1 MSDIATTINFGEEF
15 IQTSRGLKLYTCRW
29 VPADQEIKGLIFLC
43 HGYGMEC
50 SLFMKGS
57 GENLAK
63 AGYGVYGIDYEG
75 HGKSDGERCYITK
88 FENLVHDCMTFFKS
102 VRESTKLYKNKP
114 AFLFGESMGGCIA
127 LLISRKEPN
136 SWNGAVLVAPMCKIS
151 EKVKPPAIV
160 VKTLSILSPFIGSWK
175 IVPSKN
181 VIDAAFK
188 VPEKRAQIRANPYA
202 YQDKPRVKT
211 VVEML
216 TASQELEKNL
226 HEITIPFLVLH
237 GEADTVTDPEVSGA
251 LYDSA
256 KSSDKTFKLYPE
268 LWHGL
273 LCGETDEDINRVFSD
288 IISWLDKRSSGG
300 FPKATMHLNETL
312 LKGLIQEVSAL

>member
-1 MSDIATTINFGEEF
+1 MSDIAASIKFEEEL
-15 IQTSRGLKLYTCRW
+15 IKTSRGLKLYTCKW
-29 VPADQEIKGLIFLC
+29 LPEDKEIKGLVFLC

-75 HGKSDGERCYITK
+75 HGKSDGLRCYIPK
-88 FENLVHDCMTFFKS
+88 FHNLVDDCITFFNS
-102 VRESTKLYKNKP
+102 VKESPENKNKP
-114 AFLFGESMGGCIA
+114 AFLLGESMGGCIA
-127 LLISRKEPN
+127 LLISRKEPKA
-136 SWNGAVLVAPMCKIS
+136 WNGCVLVAPMCKIS

-160 VKTLSILSPFIGSWK
+160 VKTLSTLSPFIGSWK

-188 VPEKRAQIRANPYA
+188 VPEKRAQIRANPYT

-216 TASQELEKNL
+216 AASQKLEKNL
-226 HEITIPFLVLH
+226 HEITVPFLVLH
-237 GEADTVTDPEVSGA
+237 GEADTVTDPEVSKA
-251 LYDSA
+251 LYESA
-256 KSSDKTFKLYPE
+256 QSSDKTFKLYPE

-273 LCGETDEDINRVFSD
+273 LSGETDEDINKVFSD
-288 IISWLDKRSSGG
+288 IISWLDTRILGEVLKTN
-300 FPKATMHLNETL
+300 ADMNETS
-312 LKGLIQEVSAL
+312 LKGLQDLSATL